1 MGINNVVS
9 FGEKLYMENLNFYL
23 NEIIRLEAE
32 YPDSWE
38 LIFRYFP
45 ESVKL
50 SFKFLRN
57 AAS

>member
-1 MGINNVVS
+1 MTELKCPHCGQIFTVDIKVNKTIS
-9 FGEKLYMENLNFYL
+9 LFY
-23 NEIIRLEAE
+23 
-32 YPDSWE
+32 
-38 LIFRYFP
+38 IFYP